1 MESLKNEYEICY
13 AVFAVSTQ
21 LHSPRTKGQLLVIE
35 NPLVPLAGKKK
46 LHSLGKWLLLNSKT
60 ANIHR
65 NEYFN
70 NFHVTK
76 MFHVPDLNTID
87 TEECFI

>member
-1 MESLKNEYEICY
+1 MESLTNEYEICY

-35 NPLVPLAGKKK
+35 NPLVPLAEKK

-60 ANIHR
+60 AIHR
-65 NEYFN
+65 N
-70 NFHVTK
+70 
-76 MFHVPDLNTID
+76 
-87 TEECFI
+87 